1 MELSEEQM
9 KQVEYLAGL
18 FYTPKQIAVMVA
30 VVVKEFVTLVQCE
43 DSPIYKA
50 YWKGRYEAD
59 LQFRIAVKRLSDLGS
74 SPAQTMV
81 EKMIEE
87 SKMQMI
93 DR

>member
-1 MELSEEQM
+1 MELSEEQI
-9 KQVEYLAGL
+9 KQIEYLAGL
-18 FYTPKQIAVMVA
+18 FYTPKQIAVMVD
-30 VVVKEFVTLVQCE
+30 VVVKEFAAAVQYE
-43 DSPIYKA
+43 DSLVYKA

-74 SPAQTMV
+74 SPAQTMI